1 MLKHPT
7 RRQQKPGPAR
17 TADKLDRE
25 KGLEFFK
32 ELKGEKSTDVEVMV
46 EPIPFMGIVQLKDEE
61 DK

>member
-1 MLKHPT
+1 MT
-7 RRQQKPGPAR
+7 
-17 TADKLDRE
+17 TWTTEDRKALE

-32 ELKGEKSTDVEVMV
+32 ELKGEKTTDVEVMV